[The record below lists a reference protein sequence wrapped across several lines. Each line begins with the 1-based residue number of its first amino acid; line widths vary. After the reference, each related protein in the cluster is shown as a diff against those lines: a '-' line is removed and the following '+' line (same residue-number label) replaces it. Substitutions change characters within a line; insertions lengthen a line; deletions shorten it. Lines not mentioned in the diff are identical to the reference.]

1 MKNKIRTVNLSKLKT
16 EQLTK
21 LVGTF
26 LKVLNNHTTLEV
38 KYIRNNQDLFVSKQL
53 RNAVMKR
60 SKLLNKHESDTSTFC
75 RLVCKKQSNCCVELL
90 RKVRWIFIIISWL
103 KMLLKIDSSGKS

>member
-1 MKNKIRTVNLSKLKT
+1 MQVNVKNKIRTVNLSKLKT

-26 LKVLNNHTTLEV
+26 LKVLNKHAPLEV
-38 KYIRNNQDLFVSKQL
+38 KYIRNNQDLFVSMQL

-75 RLVCKKQSNCCVELL
+75 RLVCKKQWNCYVKLL
-90 RKVRWIFIIISWL
+90 RKVRWIFMII
-103 KMLLKIDSSGKS
+103 